1 MVCLWTTLR
10 VFSTSALSFLSL
22 ISSFDKEVY
31 WASTAGSS
39 GSCRPILTF
48 LMLFSRFVYSGHSS
62 NNWDFGNFSLDFLA
76 WRTWF
81 GKIPRIMGVGKFHS
95 SQWTIPSTAMH
106 WRTSSSSET
115 TFPSLYIE
123 MYLFPSCRFLLFL
136 NSVPVFCD
144 MVWLVGLLPG
154 GPVRSGGKAA

>member
-1 MVCLWTTLR
+1 MVCLWATLC

-22 ISSFDKEVY
+22 ISSFDKLSY

-48 LMLFSRFVYSGHSS
+48 LMLFSRFAYSGHSS
-62 NNWDFGNFSLDFLA
+62 NNWDSGNFSLDFLA

-81 GKIPRIMGVGKFHS
+81 GKNSHDNGGGGIPLF
-95 SQWTIPSTAMH
+95 TAMY

-136 NSVPVFCD
+136 YSVPVFCD
-144 MVWLVGLLPG
+144 MVWLVCLLPG
-154 GPVRSGGKAA
+154 GPVRSWGKAA